1 MAHLT
6 HQQGPL
12 RPVYDGTMP
21 AGGYVGEPG
30 QAMTAGA
37 GITSGTGT
45 VYLSFVER
53 QGPIVKTTIFIDL
66 TGLNSGGSDGDI
78 IGKNA
83 TANCHLG
90 QITKA
95 VNGSLFKGVISCV
108 EVPTGGEPDIDVG
121 SASVATGTEDAAF
134 SGLSGQVVNLAS
146 AADFTAIGQSR
157 TLTSVPVADSYL
169 YLVASGGAT
178 DATYTAGQFVIEL
191 FGYAV

>member
-1 MAHLT
+1 VAHLT

-30 QAMTAGA
+30 QAMTPGTGLA
-37 GITSGTGT
+37 GTGT

-78 IGKNA
+78 IGVNA

-95 VNGSLFKGVISCV
+95 VNGSLF
-108 EVPTGGEPDIDVG
+108 PTGGEPDIDVG